1 MRIVFMGTPDFA
13 VPSLQALIDSDHEVV
28 GVFTQP
34 DRPKGRGNKLTPS
47 PVKVLAQAHNIP
59 VYQPLKIRKD
69 GLEDLIALKP
79 DLCVTAA
86 FGQILSQAILDVP
99 VKGTVNVHA
108 SLLPKHRGSSPI
120 VWGLVM
126 GDTIF
131 GITTMLTDKGI
142 DTGMM
147 LLKKE
152 LTAEPL
158 ETAGELTQRLAKL
171 GAELLT
177 ETLEKFDT
185 LTPIPQDESEAT
197 YEPMLKKEMGLM
209 DFTKPARELACL
221 VKGLNP
227 WPGCYTPFEEG
238 VLKVW
243 LAREAE
249 GKQGAQPGEII
260 LADPK
265 KGLFIQTGEGA
276 LEILTL
282 QAPGKKQ
289 MNAKDFLRGHPLKE
303 GELIHG

>member
-1 MRIVFMGTPDFA
+1 MRIVFMGTPEFA

-108 SLLPKHRGSSPI
+108 SLLPKHRGSAPI
-120 VWGLVM
+120 AWGLVM
-126 GDTIF
+126 GDQTF
-131 GITTMLTDKGI
+131 GVTTMLTDKGI

-147 LLKKE
+147 LLKRE
-152 LTAEPL
+152 L
-158 ETAGELTQRLAKL
+158 TAGELETCGELTLRLAQL
-171 GAELLT
+171 GAELLI
-177 ETLEKFDT
+177 ETLNQLDT
-185 LTPIPQDESEAT
+185 ITPIPQNHDEAT
-197 YEPMLKKEMGLM
+197 YEPMLTKEMGLM
-209 DFTKPARELACL
+209 DFSLSAHELACR

-227 WPGCYTPFEEG
+227 WPGCYTPFEGG

-243 LAREAE
+243 LARAAE
-249 GKQGAQPGEII
+249 GKAGAQPGEII

-265 KGLFIQTGEGA
+265 KGLFVQTGEGA
-276 LEILTL
+276 LEIITL

-289 MNAKDFLRGHPLKE
+289 MNAKDFLRGHPMKE
-303 GELIHG
+303 GERING

>member
-13 VPSLQALIDSDHEVV
+13 VPSLQALIDSEHEVV

-126 GDTIF
+126 GDTTF

-249 GKQGAQPGEII
+249 GKEGAQPGEII

>member
-1 MRIVFMGTPDFA
+1 MRIVFMGTPEFA
-13 VPSLQALIDSDHEVV
+13 VPSLQALIDSEHQVV

-69 GLEDLIALKP
+69 GLEDLINLKP

-99 VKGTVNVHA
+99 QMGTVNVHA
-108 SLLPKHRGSSPI
+108 SLLPRHRGSAPI
-120 VWGLVM
+120 AWGLVM
-126 GDTIF
+126 GDTTF
-131 GITTMLTDKGI
+131 GVTTMLTDKGI

-147 LLKKE
+147 LLKRE
-152 LTAEPL
+152 VMAEPL
-158 ETAGELTQRLAKL
+158 ETAGEMTLRLAKV
-171 GAELLT
+171 GAELLM
-177 ETLEKFDT
+177 ETLDKLENI
-185 LTPIPQDESEAT
+185 TPIPQDESAAT
-197 YEPMLKKEMGLM
+197 YEPMLTKEMGLM
-209 DFTKPARELACL
+209 DFTKSAHELACL

-243 LAREAE
+243 LARQAE
-249 GKQGAQPGEII
+249 GKDGAAPGEII
-260 LADPK
+260 LADPR
-265 KGLFIQTGEGA
+265 KGLFVQTGEGA

-303 GELIHG
+303 GELIYG